1 MGFAIGLILLLIF
14 ISWMN
19 VNDCWAFGL
28 TTFFVCFVLMFIGV
42 WQNEQEKKK
51 KNRGF

>member
-19 VNDCWAFGL
+19 VNDCWALGL

>member
-1 MGFAIGLILLLIF
+1 MGLAIGVILLLIF

-19 VNDCWAFGL
+19 TNDCWALGL

-42 WQNEQEKKK
+42 WLQMKEEQKKK
-51 KNRGF
+51 RGW